1 MVNEYI
7 EVLDLL
13 SVKGSDLSKMRLLN
27 QVGYVLDDGNGE
39 YDPEPLVKLSTQF
52 LDLLTSKIIGTTSNS
67 TNDSNEKFVEKA
79 KMILSIISS
88 HHEKQRGTHSH

>member
-39 YDPEPLVKLSTQF
+39 YDPEPLV
-52 LDLLTSKIIGTTSNS
+52 
-67 TNDSNEKFVEKA
+67 
-79 KMILSIISS
+79 
-88 HHEKQRGTHSH
+88 